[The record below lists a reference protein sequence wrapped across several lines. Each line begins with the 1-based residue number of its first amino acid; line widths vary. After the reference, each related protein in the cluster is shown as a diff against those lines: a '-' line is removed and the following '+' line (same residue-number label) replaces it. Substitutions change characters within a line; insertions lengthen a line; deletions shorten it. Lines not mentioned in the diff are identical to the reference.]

1 MFEVVARRFAFEPAT
16 IEVVEGDRV
25 RLLVRSADGP
35 HGVEIKA
42 FKVKKA
48 VPRAKPGDS
57 PVTIEFVAGA
67 AGEYPILCSEYC
79 GNGHEDMT
87 GIPGGSRE
95 AKRRSKR
102 RSMNRFFLY
111 MLCRGDAALAVAGC
125 DEELSSIT
133 GPTPNLEPTLSSIQT
148 NIFNMS
154 DSSGRLACIGCHTDQ
169 GRAPAGAGLVLL
181 EGRSYQQLVGRPA
194 PAGQAPRW

>member
-16 IEVVEGDRV
+16 IDVVEGDTV

-57 PVTIEFVAGA
+57 PVTIEFVAAA

-79 GNGHEDMT
+79 GNGHKDMT
-87 GIPGGSRE
+87 GMLVVR
-95 AKRRSKR
+95 AKPK
-102 RSMNRFFLY
+102 
-111 MLCRGDAALAVAGC
+111 GD
-125 DEELSSIT
+125 
-133 GPTPNLEPTLSSIQT
+133 Q
-148 NIFNMS
+148 
-154 DSSGRLACIGCHTDQ
+154 
-169 GRAPAGAGLVLL
+169 
-181 EGRSYQQLVGRPA
+181 
-194 PAGQAPRW
+194 

>member
-1 MFEVVARRFAFEPAT
+1 MGTCVARLISLVSSPFTLAVAVLAIVLTPIAGAPQQTTDSEPKVFEVVARRFAFEPAT

-57 PVTIEFVAGA
+57 PVTIEFVATA

-79 GNGHEDMT
+79 GDGHEDMK
-87 GIPGGSRE
+87 GSLVVR
-95 AKRRSKR
+95 AKPK
-102 RSMNRFFLY
+102 
-111 MLCRGDAALAVAGC
+111 GD
-125 DEELSSIT
+125 
-133 GPTPNLEPTLSSIQT
+133 Q
-148 NIFNMS
+148 
-154 DSSGRLACIGCHTDQ
+154 
-169 GRAPAGAGLVLL
+169 
-181 EGRSYQQLVGRPA
+181 
-194 PAGQAPRW
+194 